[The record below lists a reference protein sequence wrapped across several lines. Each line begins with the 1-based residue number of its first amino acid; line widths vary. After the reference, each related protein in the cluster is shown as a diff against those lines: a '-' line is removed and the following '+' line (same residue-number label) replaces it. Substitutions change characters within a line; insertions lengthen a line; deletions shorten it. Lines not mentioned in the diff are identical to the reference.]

1 MFFSTFLDKYI
12 SSFGTG
18 SQYAYYHEEDEST
31 FHLVDSTRDQKP
43 VRGRFRANLR
53 NSRWV
58 LHL

>member
-53 NSRWV
+53 NSR
-58 LHL
+58 